1 MKRLRADLWVAAFVR
16 LHTQRGN
23 MCVIRQRGD
32 DIAGQIWIE
41 VDHLDGTTSLF
52 VPAMLLDSDGQ
63 ERMFE
68 PRFDHASHQ
77 EVNARIMQEQEFD
90 PDFWVIS
97 LETRDQDIGL
107 NTGEAKS

>member
-1 MKRLRADLWVAAFVR
+1 MKRLRADIWVAAFVR

-41 VDHLDGTTSLF
+41 VDHLDGSSSLF
-52 VPAMLLDSDGQ
+52 VPAMQLDSDGQ
-63 ERMFE
+63 ERAFE
-68 PRFDHASHQ
+68 ARFDHASHQ
-77 EVNARIMQEQEFD
+77 DVNARILQEQEFD

-97 LETRDQDIGL
+97 LETRDVDIGL
-107 NTGEAKS
+107 NIDAN